1 VKINKIIGENN
12 KYYLVD
18 KIYKTCKL
26 KSEGDKVQNEKKYSL
41 LETCR
46 RY

>member
-1 VKINKIIGENN
+1 MKITNTIW
-12 KYYLVD
+12 LT

-26 KSEGDKVQNEKKYSL
+26 KNEGDKVQNEKKYFL